1 MTRKEKEREKGRR
14 KKGEREEVKRRKLGK
29 QSECNVRAIFD
40 FQDREKV
47 NVVRSF
53 FRIFFKDSS
62 PSSLPSSH
70 RASEKTKAH
79 LMFHY

>member
-40 FQDREKV
+40 FQEK
-47 NVVRSF
+47 RLMSF
-53 FRIFFKDSS
+53 AAFSVFSFKDSS

-79 LMFHY
+79 LMFHC

>member
-40 FQDREKV
+40 FQEK
-47 NVVRSF
+47 RLMSF
-53 FRIFFKDSS
+53 AAFSVF
-62 PSSLPSSH
+62 SLKIPPPPLFPPH
-70 RASEKTKAH
+70 TEPRKRLKRT
-79 LMFHY
+79 